1 MFIILPEDKVGFVIG
16 LPFRKF
22 FEGLDGV
29 SQKLM
34 TSVLEKCSFS
44 EETTKLIPQGSE

>member
-1 MFIILPEDKVGFVIG
+1 MDLIISLS
-16 LPFRKF
+16 FRKSSLMA
-22 FEGLDGV
+22 LDGV